1 MLRRGMATIYMPLL
15 NEGVDV
21 WRPVEAT
28 PISQDTYRVDGEVPD
43 GEEWAFASGQIV
55 RCELKTF
62 GSGEARLTAVE
73 PAS

>member
-1 MLRRGMATIYMPLL
+1 MVTIYMPLL

-21 WRPVEAT
+21 WRPVKAT
-28 PISQDTYRVDGEVPD
+28 QMSQDTYRVDGEMPFSED
-43 GEEWAFASGQIV
+43 WAFAPGSLV

-62 GSGEARLTAVE
+62 GSGETGLTAVE